1 MYPTPAATP
10 YGSQQNGACAT
21 KPSAGTPSLETW
33 GGAWSTPASLDHK
46 GPGPLGNRATY
57 GDLPTQAQSWPTPT
71 ATDSRASGAAEYDTA
86 SGRHSGTTLTDAQ
99 RAWATPVCS
108 RGRWT
113 SQGELKLAGQA
124 TMNWPTPTAADM
136 ESRGPH
142 GNGQPTLSS
151 ASRWPTPTA
160 GDGQG
165 ATGYMSGTN
174 RDTWRPTLS
183 SAAVGR
189 TPSPGRPVRT
199 TLPGSTSSPSV
210 PTSRPGCLLR
220 GSLKR
225 RAPAAVLNPAFV
237 EWLMGL
243 PAGASCA
250 GASSP
255 LADRVDRLRCLGN
268 ACVPQQAEA
277 GVVRLLQRALDD
289 MSDM

>member
-10 YGSQQNGACAT
+10 YGSQQNGVCAT
-21 KPSAGTPSLETW
+21 KPSAGTPSLEA
-33 GGAWSTPASLDHK
+33 GAWSTPASRGHK

-113 SQGELKLAGQA
+113 SQGELKLAGQ
-124 TMNWPTPTAADM
+124 
-136 ESRGPH
+136 
-142 GNGQPTLSS
+142 
-151 ASRWPTPTA
+151 
-160 GDGQG
+160 G

-189 TPSPGRPVRT
+189 TPSPGRPGRT

-225 RAPAAVLNPAFV
+225 RAPTAVLNPAFV

-250 GASSP
+250 GGSSP